1 VKILPGYE
9 SSSYKSINSL
19 LKLRRITTVD
29 WLFSAFLGMVQGL
42 TEFLPISSS
51 GHLAIF
57 QGFFGMQNIEQTNA
71 AFDVLLHF
79 GTLLAIFVVYWRD
92 IVILVIEFFS
102 MIGDLIKGKGLKLS
116 NMHRRMVAAIIVSI
130 IPLFFVMLVYRGFH
144 VLV

>member
-1 VKILPGYE
+1 M
-9 SSSYKSINSL
+9 
-19 LKLRRITTVD
+19 D